1 MRKQL
6 RRQLLAFCL
15 IISLLPIWNLTV
27 AAAPKDAD
35 RTVKVGIFSLGSF
48 MGWDENGEAC
58 GYNID
63 YLNKIAEV
71 THWKYE
77 YVDCDNWTTATEMLE
92 KGEIDL
98 LAPAQ
103 HTDVLDSK
111 FSYTTQAMCTESA
124 AIYTLSDRDDLLY
137 EDFGTMEKI
146 TYGCA
151 KGSTF
156 ARKFVEEYAPE
167 NGLTDANIKYY
178 DNTTELMQALK
189 EKKVDAIVTNIMFA
203 SADVKILGWYSPMSV
218 YYIGQKDK
226 TEFLEEINQA
236 MIQITVEEPSW
247 QAQLFSDY
255 FPVYDRTHISYE
267 EMEFAAKL
275 PTIKVGYFADRKPI
289 AYTDAKTGEYSGIT
303 SDILKKISE
312 YSGVQFTYVPLTVDT
327 YNEEYLKENEIYCLA
342 NYEYCSEMGF
352 GNVQKSNPYLDTSM
366 VLVSPKE
373 VTIDADQHLVMAID
387 GSTMA
392 MQQQILENYP
402 NFEIKTYD
410 GLTDCFEA
418 VNEGEADLLLGKQY
432 IIEPY
437 LSKPA
442 YSKMKISQVQ
452 GIDSKVCLAVVT
464 YDNDTSETG
473 YYLKDRTFISLVDK
487 CLNRID
493 SNDLNSIVVSYTS
506 ANVYQYSIEDFAYQ
520 YRYLLVILLV
530 SILLIIGIL
539 AAWIANRQRS
549 LHLIKVKND
558 QLALAV
564 DKVTEANSAKSQFL
578 AQMSHEIRTPMN
590 AIIGLTTIAQKDV
603 KDPQKMSEYLMK
615 VDGASRILLGIIN
628 DVLDMSAIEN
638 HKMKIAS
645 EEFDLKQLL
654 SSVTTVYYQQC
665 KQKNIDFEMRMQGV
679 TEERLI
685 GDSLRVNQIL
695 LNLLSNAVKFTQSG
709 GEVSV
714 LVIQA
719 STSKDMVHMRFI
731 VSDTGCG
738 MTDDLKKRLF
748 NPFEQE
754 DATTAKKHGG
764 SGLGLSITK
773 NLVDLMHGNIQVESK
788 KDVGSVFTVDIPFGM
803 VKKEHRTV
811 TNADFAEIHAL
822 IVDDDEDSCEYT
834 SVLLDRLGVKHNYVT
849 NGEAALEELGEAED
863 RGESYGICFI
873 DWKMPDMDGIAVSQK
888 IREIFGEDTMIIIV
902 SAYDLNEV
910 EEEGKGAGVN
920 YFIPKPLFQSSV
932 FDILMQITNKKYQK
946 VEISPSERHKYSF
959 RGKKILVAEDVA
971 LNMEVAVKLLNMV
984 ECDVVC
990 AEDGQIAV
998 DMYEKSKVGEF
1009 DAILMDINM
1018 PVMDGYE
1025 AARKI
1030 RASAKSDAK
1039 TIPIYAMTANAFT
1052 EDVTAALDA
1061 GMNGHIA
1068 KPIETDVLYRTLQ
1081 QAFTEEKNHE

>member
-1 MRKQL
+1 MRERLRKQI
-6 RRQLLAFCL
+6 LAFCL

-27 AAAPKDAD
+27 AASDDAE

-48 MGWDENGEAC
+48 MGWDENGKAC

-63 YLNKIAEV
+63 YLDKIAEV
-71 THWKYE
+71 THWNYE
-77 YVDCDNWTTATEMLE
+77 YVDCNNWTTATEMLAN
-92 KGEIDL
+92 GEIDL

-103 HTDVLDSK
+103 HTTNLDAK
-111 FSYTTQAMCTESA
+111 FSYTTQPMCTESA

-137 EDFGTMEKI
+137 EDFSTMQSI

-151 KGSTF
+151 NGSTF
-156 ARKFVEEYAPE
+156 ARKFTEEYAVT
-167 NGLTDANIKYY
+167 NGLTGANIKYY

-189 EKKVDAIVTNIMFA
+189 AKEVDAIITNIMFA
-203 SADVKILGWYSPMSV
+203 SPDVKILGWYSPLSV
-218 YYIGQKDK
+218 YYIGQRGNTDL
-226 TEFLEEINQA
+226 LEEINQA

-247 QAQLFSDY
+247 QAELFSNY
-255 FPVYDRTHISYE
+255 FPVYDRIHISYE

-275 PTIKVGYFADRKPI
+275 PTIKVGYFEDWKPI
-289 AYTDAKTGEYSGIT
+289 SFTDAETGEYSGIT

-312 YSGVQFTYVPLTVDT
+312 YSGIQFTYVPLTVDEM
-327 YNEEYLKENEIYCLA
+327 NEDYLKENEIYCLA
-342 NYEYCSEMGF
+342 NYEYCAETGF
-352 GNVQKSNPYLDTSM
+352 ENIQKSNPYLDTSM

-373 VTIDADQHLVMAID
+373 VTIDADEHLVMAID
-387 GSTMA
+387 NSTVA
-392 MQQQILENYP
+392 VKQQILQNYP

-410 GLTDCFEA
+410 SLEECFEA
-418 VNEGEADLLLGKQY
+418 VNSGDADLLFGKQY
-432 IIEPY
+432 IVEPY
-437 LSKPA
+437 LSKPL
-442 YSKMKISQVQ
+442 YSKMKVSQVQ
-452 GIDSKVCLAVVT
+452 GVDSKVCMAVVT
-464 YDNDTSETG
+464 FDDDSKEIDSL
-473 YYLKDRTFISLVDK
+473 LKERTFISLVDK
-487 CLNRID
+487 CLNRIN
-493 SNDLNSIVVSYTS
+493 SEDLNSIVVSYTS
-506 ANVYQYSIEDFAYQ
+506 ANVYQYSIGDFAYQ
-520 YRYLLVILLV
+520 YRYLLM
-530 SILLIIGIL
+530 ILLISIILILVIL
-539 AAWIANRQRS
+539 AAWIMNRQHN
-549 LHLIKVKND
+549 LHLIQVKND

-603 KDPQKMSEYLMK
+603 QNPQKMSEYLMK
-615 VDGASRILLGIIN
+615 VDGASRILIGIIN

-679 TEERLI
+679 TEERMI

-695 LNLLSNAVKFTQSG
+695 LNLLSNAVKFTSSG
-709 GEVSV
+709 GEISV
-714 LVIQA
+714 LIIQA
-719 STSKDMVHMRFI
+719 SSSQETIHMRFI

-754 DATTAKKHGG
+754 NATTAKKHGG

-773 NLVDLMHGNIQVESK
+773 NLVELMNGSIQVESK
-788 KDVGSVFTVDIPFGM
+788 MDIGSVFTVDIPFEK
-803 VKKEHRTV
+803 VKNENKVV
-811 TNADFAEIHAL
+811 TNADFSETHAL

-834 SVLLDRLGVKHNYVT
+834 SVLLDRLGVRHNYVT
-849 NGEAALEELGEAED
+849 SGEAALEELGEAEE

-873 DWKMPDMDGIAVSQK
+873 DWKMPHMDGIAVSQK
-888 IREIFGEDTMIIIV
+888 IREIFGTDTMIIIV

-910 EEEGKGAGVN
+910 EEQGKGIGVN

-946 VEISPSERHKYSF
+946 VEINPSERHKYSF
-959 RGKKILVAEDVA
+959 QGKKVLVAEDVA

-984 ECDVVC
+984 ECEVVC
-990 AEDGQIAV
+990 AEDGSVAV
-998 DMYEKSKVGEF
+998 DMYEKSKPGEF

-1025 AARKI
+1025 AAGRI
-1030 RASAKSDAK
+1030 RASERDDARK
-1039 TIPIYAMTANAFT
+1039 IPIYAMTANAFT

-1081 QAFTEEKNHE
+1081 QAFTEENNHE